1 MLTGGASGYAAIQAR
16 VRVMYSTLITPHFES
31 RLCDIENLPGLV
43 RMLGETP
50 YEPFLTDTEV
60 TEFTSG
66 RTTYQ
71 IKNRL
76 ADVYQ
81 SIIRSAPKHT
91 KTLLIEL
98 FRHFE
103 IDNLKAILRAIV
115 AGSDRDQ
122 VREILFPLGSLAV
135 LPIEKLLESETV
147 DAAIEQLTHTPYYD
161 TLSYAMKRY
170 SDEHSLFPLEVALD
184 LNYWRQLW
192 NDANHL
198 KGRDRSQALHI
209 LGLLM
214 DLNNLMWAMRYRVYH
229 HLSEE
234 EVINYTLPF
243 GYRVRDDDIR
253 SIAAGADITRVV
265 ERIYPHLSD
274 LPELSGEPE
283 NELPKL
289 EIQLQRHFRE
299 QLNAVFIGYP
309 FHIGLP
315 LAYVLLLELELQDLT
330 VLVEAKASQLPSK
343 DFLPYL
349 LLNADA
355 VPEEAV
361 YL

>member
-1 MLTGGASGYAAIQAR
+1 MLSSGASGYAAIQAR
-16 VRVMYSTLITPHFES
+16 VRVMYSTLLTPQFET
-31 RLCDIENLPGLV
+31 RLCEIEDLPGLV
-43 RMLGETP
+43 RMFTETP
-50 YEPFLTDTEV
+50 YKPYITGLEDTELAPNWV
-60 TEFTSG
+60 A
-66 RTTYQ
+66 YQ

-76 ADVYQ
+76 ADGYQ
-81 SIIRSAPKHT
+81 SIIRSAPKQA
-91 KTLLIEL
+91 KTLLVEL

-115 AGSDRDQ
+115 AGSE
-122 VREILFPLGSLAV
+122 REKVKQILFPLGPLSV

-147 DAAIEQLTHTPYYD
+147 EAAIEQLTRTPYYN

-170 SDEHSLFPLEVALD
+170 SEEHTLFPLEVALD
-184 LNYWRQLW
+184 LSYWRQIW
-192 NDANHL
+192 NDASHL

-234 EVINYTLPF
+234 EVINYTLPL

-253 SIAAGADITRVV
+253 SIAAGADITRVI
-265 ERIYPHLSD
+265 ERIYPHLSN
-274 LPELSGEPE
+274 LLELSGEPE

-289 EIQLQRHFRE
+289 EVQLQRHFRE
-299 QLNAVFIGYP
+299 QLNTVFIGYP
-309 FHIGLP
+309 FHVGLP
-315 LAYVLLLELELQDLT
+315 LAYALLLELEIQDLT
-330 VLVEAKASQLPSK
+330 VLIEAKSSRLPSE

-349 LLNADA
+349 LLDTSLTA
-355 VPEEAV
+355 EEVA
-361 YL
+361 